1 MVDPIMRLFI
11 LVALCWSTSAAA
23 QSNLPDPTRPPGP
36 VHGDPVTEGTS
47 GGAAVVQSVMLPQSG
62 RPWALIDGERVVL
75 GGQLGDEQVVRISEE
90 AVVLQGPDGTRT
102 LRIVPH
108 VEKKPSPTTMQTSVG
123 DQRYAQKA
131 LR

>member
-1 MVDPIMRLFI
+1 MVDPIVRFFI
-11 LVALCWSTSAAA
+11 LAALCASTGAAA

-36 VHGDPVTEGTS
+36 VQSEPAVEAS
-47 GGAAVVQSVMLPQSG
+47 GGAAVLQSVMLPRSG

-75 GGQLGDEQVVRISEE
+75 GGQLGDERVVRISEE
-90 AVVLQGPDGTRT
+90 AVVLEGPDGART

-123 DQRYAQKA
+123 DKRYAQKT
-131 LR
+131 LH